1 MKLILAEKMF
11 SHSTPSIPLDET
23 YTDFSVEKLF
33 EEYKKA
39 IPELTIDDSERK
51 QALLN
56 KTLKEKSKL
65 EDQNQKYSKLEN
77 DFYEFKQQMSTFID
91 QMEKKKDNLE

>member
-1 MKLILAEKMF
+1 MKLIHAEKMF

-39 IPELTIDDSERK
+39 IPELTIDDSERLRINNERL
-51 QALLN
+51 Q
-56 KTLKEKSKL
+56 KEKHEHAKATDTRVSKL
-65 EDQNQKYSKLEN
+65 EKDIEEMKMLLRRKETIKEN
-77 DFYEFKQQMSTFID
+77 K
-91 QMEKKKDNLE
+91 N